1 MRKELVSVDRSVKA
15 VWAFAF
21 LTLAAAFPAV
31 AAEKPQRIVSLNL
44 CTDQLL
50 MMLVE
55 PKRIA
60 AVSYLAR
67 RRDSSVLY
75 AEASRIPV
83 THGQAEEVFTLQPDL
98 VLSGKYT
105 ARATVAILKRLGQRV
120 EEFDPSHSFADIRA
134 NLRRM
139 GDLVGE
145 RDKAEAL
152 IAAFDV
158 DLKRFD
164 DDQPARRPLAAFYY
178 SNSYTSGGDT
188 LADEILETSG
198 MRNLGAEL
206 GLTQTKKLPLEVL
219 VMANPELVVKG
230 RTFDAPALA
239 QEVFEHPALR
249 YLQKRSQE
257 TVVADKYT
265 ICGTPFTLR
274 AVSKLAEARK
284 RLVKRAVTNVHGATH
299 EKPAK
304 LQ

>member
-1 MRKELVSVDRSVKA
+1 MDLIVKS
-15 VWAFAF
+15 VWAIAVMMI
-21 LTLAAAFPAV
+21 AAAFPAV
-31 AAEKPQRIVSLNL
+31 AADKPQRIVSLNL

-67 RRDSSVLY
+67 RRDTSALY
-75 AEASRIPV
+75 AEASRIPI

-98 VLSGKYT
+98 VLAGKYT
-105 ARATVAILKRLGQRV
+105 RRPTVDILKRLGERV
-120 EEFDPSHSFADIRA
+120 EEFDLSHSFADIRA

-152 IAAFDV
+152 IAEFDA
-158 DLKRFD
+158 DLKRFRD
-164 DDQPARRPLAAFYY
+164 DRPAHRPLAALYY
-178 SNSYTSGGDT
+178 ANAYTAGGDT
-188 LADEILETSG
+188 LAGEMLEASG

-206 GLTQTKKLPLEVL
+206 GLKQIKELPLEVL

-230 RTFDAPALA
+230 RSFDPPALA
-239 QEVFEHPALR
+239 QEVFEHPALKF
-249 YLQKRSQE
+249 LQKRSQE
-257 TVVADKYT
+257 TVVADKYAV
-265 ICGTPFTLR
+265 CGTPFVLR
-274 AVSKLAEARK
+274 VVSELAEARK
-284 RLVKRAVTNVHGATH
+284 RLITRAATNVHGATR